1 MNLGT
6 AVPPTRSTSGLVL
19 WLVCGLAVAGLYS
32 WVNLSGIGRFG
43 LGWAIKPGFIVLF
56 FIIALAA
63 MELRTVQV
71 LKILQVMFCLLAAV
85 FLEYFSLPRPLD
97 SFVGIALTMLGLLIL
112 FNSAH
117 KIRIPEA
124 LLLLV
129 SSYIQSVC
137 IYNLFRGEQMMFFFK
152 PGWTV

>member
-1 MNLGT
+1 
-6 AVPPTRSTSGLVL
+6 
-19 WLVCGLAVAGLYS
+19 
-32 WVNLSGIGRFG
+32 
-43 LGWAIKPGFIVLF
+43 
-56 FIIALAA
+56 
-63 MELRTVQV
+63 V